1 MRQPKLIDYIL
12 LTTLSLIWASAFF
25 NIKIATYSFG
35 PVTIAFLRVFFGAIP
50 VLLLCYYK
58 NIKIEAFSKD
68 WHWFAMIGFINLV
81 APFFL
86 IAYGVKSVQ
95 SNLAAI
101 LMSTTPLSSTVLGH
115 FFTKNE
121 KFNLI
126 KTFGIL
132 IGFSGIVFLFSDN
145 ILIDENNFTSALL
158 ILLGSTCYVVGG
170 VLTLKISK
178 KKNENVTGSILIW
191 AIIYVRAF
199 GLGPFA
205 GLLSIFTADVG
216 TLGKLFSEATDN
228 ADKKQIEGIT
238 ATGSNKSSIIRY
250 GLIPQIFPIF
260 ISQSLYF
267 FESNTRSAV
276 ILGVVGAGGI
286 GLQLTE
292 RMKAQY
298 WDQTLFII
306 VLILIMVAII
316 DSISRAIRKRIIYE

>member
-1 MRQPKLIDYIL
+1 MRQPKLLDYL
-12 LTTLSLIWASAFF
+12 LLVLLALIWASAFF

-58 NIKIEAFSKD
+58 DIKIEAFSKD
-68 WHWFAMIGFINLV
+68 WYWFAMIGFINLV

-115 FFTKNE
+115 FYTKNE
-121 KFNLI
+121 RFNFI

-132 IGFSGIVFLFSDN
+132 IGFSGILYLFSDN
-145 ILIDENNFTSALL
+145 LLIDENNFLSALL

-191 AIIYVRAF
+191 AIIILIPLVSFIEQPWNITPRLDSTISVVYLGLVSTGIAWLLRFRILVNNGLIFQSQVSYLIPIFGTILSYIFLKELITIKVLVSLIAVCVGIYFVR
-199 GLGPFA
+199 
-205 GLLSIFTADVG
+205 
-216 TLGKLFSEATDN
+216 K
-228 ADKKQIEGIT
+228 ADKKT
-238 ATGSNKSSIIRY
+238 K
-250 GLIPQIFPIF
+250 
-260 ISQSLYF
+260 
-267 FESNTRSAV
+267 
-276 ILGVVGAGGI
+276 
-286 GLQLTE
+286 
-292 RMKAQY
+292 
-298 WDQTLFII
+298 
-306 VLILIMVAII
+306 
-316 DSISRAIRKRIIYE
+316 

>member
-12 LTTLSLIWASAFF
+12 LTILALIWASAFF

-115 FFTKNE
+115 FYTKNE
-121 KFNLI
+121 KFNFI

-132 IGFSGIVFLFSDN
+132 IGFSGIVYLFSDN
-145 ILIDENNFTSALL
+145 ILIDENNFSSALL
-158 ILLGSTCYVVGG
+158 ILLGSTCYVIGG
-170 VLTLKISK
+170 VLTLKISN

-191 AIIYVRAF
+191 AIIILAPLVSFIEQPWNTLPRLDSTISVIY
-199 GLGPFA
+199 LG
-205 GLLSIFTADVG
+205 
-216 TLGKLFSEATDN
+216 LFST
-228 ADKKQIEGIT
+228 GI
-238 ATGSNKSSIIRY
+238 AWLLRFRILVNN
-250 GLIPQIFPIF
+250 GLIFQSQVSYLIPIF
-260 ISQSLYF
+260 G
-267 FESNTRSAV
+267 T
-276 ILGVVGAGGI
+276 ILSYI
-286 GLQLTE
+286 FLKELITI
-292 RMKAQY
+292 K
-298 WDQTLFII
+298 
-306 VLILIMVAII
+306 VLISLIAVVIG
-316 DSISRAIRKRIIYE
+316 IYFVKKAK

>member
-1 MRQPKLIDYIL
+1 MKQPTILDYSL
-12 LTTLSLIWASAFF
+12 LTLLALIWASAFF

-58 NIKIEAFSKD
+58 KIKIEAFSKD

-121 KFNLI
+121 KFNFI

-132 IGFSGIVFLFSDN
+132 IGFSGIIYLFSDN
-145 ILIDENNFTSALL
+145 LLIDDNNFISALL

-170 VLTLKISK
+170 VLTLKISNK
-178 KKNENVTGSILIW
+178 RNENVTGSILIW
-191 AIIYVRAF
+191 ATIILIPFVAFIEQPWNFSPRLDSTISVIYLGFVSTGIAWLLRFRILVR
-199 GLGPFA
+199 
-205 GLLSIFTADVG
+205 
-216 TLGKLFSEATDN
+216 N
-228 ADKKQIEGIT
+228 
-238 ATGSNKSSIIRY
+238 
-250 GLIPQIFPIF
+250 GLIFQSQVSYLIPIF
-260 ISQSLYF
+260 GTILSYIFLKEIITLKILVSLI
-267 FESNTRSAV
+267 AV
-276 ILGVVGAGGI
+276 VVGI
-286 GLQLTE
+286 YFVK
-292 RMKAQY
+292 KAN
-298 WDQTLFII
+298 
-306 VLILIMVAII
+306 
-316 DSISRAIRKRIIYE
+316 